1 MPYQRCYV
9 SFPSRLIDGGGL
21 ASGGPHLSGYCTL
34 SLDMI
39 VLLISENDLRSAL
52 TARLTM
58 IGMNVVTIGADQ
70 LAQGMFGTAIKTAIL
85 VTDDGS
91 IGQAASEASP
101 AWLQVVILN
110 GSSGDLDDRPV
121 RLSRRGATRRLV
133 EILDGWRAP
142 QDSTPPLASAGPSPS
157 Q

>member
-1 MPYQRCYV
+1 M
-9 SFPSRLIDGGGL
+9 
-21 ASGGPHLSGYCTL
+21 
-34 SLDMI
+34 SLDLI
-39 VLLISENDLRSAL
+39 VLLISESDLRSAL

-58 IGMNVVTIGADQ
+58 IGINVVTIGADQ
-70 LAQGMFGTAIKTAIL
+70 LAQGMPGTAIETAVL

-91 IGQAASEASP
+91 IGQSASEISP

-110 GSSGDLDDRPV
+110 GSTGGLDDRPV
-121 RLSRRGATRRLV
+121 RLSRRGAIRRLV

-142 QDSTPPLASAGPSPS
+142 IPS

>member
-1 MPYQRCYV
+1 MP
-9 SFPSRLIDGGGL
+9 
-21 ASGGPHLSGYCTL
+21 AL
-34 SLDMI
+34 SLDLV
-39 VLLISENDLRSAL
+39 VLLISESDLRSAL

-58 IGMNVVTIGADQ
+58 VGINVVTIGADQ
-70 LAQGMFGTAIKTAIL
+70 LVQGLPGMAIKTAVLI
-85 VTDDGS
+85 TDDGS
-91 IGQAASEASP
+91 IGHVASEASP

-110 GSSGDLDDRPV
+110 GSSGGLDDRPV

-142 QDSTPPLASAGPSPS
+142 NPS